1 MKLLSFRNLLLVFA
15 LMAVSII
22 SCKKDDEVKLDFDIT
37 IPSNWTGNVLADKGL
52 VYNAY
57 RNEQSS
63 TDTVYEWI
71 DVWKDANMSD
81 YTLPTYYAATKSRI
95 INTEKNPFFVST
107 IEEKDTTINTTD
119 FKRIRTNEVWPYYT
133 STNDT
138 IDLNRIMTY
147 YIFFEKNN
155 GYFITMGCQ
164 DTSYYRIKPVFD
176 GIMSSFH
183 YKY

>member
-15 LMAVSII
+15 MMAVALI
-22 SCKKDDEVKLDFDIT
+22 SCNKDDEVKLDFEIT
-37 IPSNWTGNVLADKGL
+37 VPDNWTEYTLANEGL
-52 VYNAY
+52 VYHAF

-63 TDTVYEWI
+63 TDTVLEWI
-71 DVWKDANMSD
+71 EAWKDRGMSNYD
-81 YTLPTYYAATKSRI
+81 LSTYYTATKNRI
-95 INTEKNPFFVST
+95 TDTDYNSFYVST

-119 FKRIRTNEVWPYYT
+119 FKRIKTNEVWPYPT

-138 IDLNRIMTY
+138 IDLNRVVTY
-147 YIFFEKNN
+147 YVFFEKNN
-155 GYFITMGCQ
+155 GYFLSMLCQ

-183 YKY
+183 YKN